1 MFFICMWS
9 ILYFIWGVYVS
20 IYDLS
25 RRYARF
31 CLEGVPGGLLH
42 HYVYH
47 LGREIG
53 QSEAVWERGSCKSDF
68 LLGGV
73 RSVQEWEDQVTL
85 STLDWNH
92 VPLEVSRPKKHFV
105 YYERSVWSMPV
116 FAEYAFRAY
125 DLKPIAYK
133 HIKEEVHLAIKDE
146 EYPEV
151 IVYFESEGKRS
162 PLAPRS
168 YAMLASIYEEWLA
181 DMTKRGVIVYRVPS
195 MQGHGWQY
203 RLTEELERICPQPPC
218 TL

>member
-1 MFFICMWS
+1 MEYLI
-9 ILYFIWGVYVS
+9 IYKGVYLS

-31 CLEGVPGGLLH
+31 CLEGAPGGLLH

-47 LGREIG
+47 LGRELG
-53 QSEAVWERGSCKSDF
+53 QSEAVWERGPCKSDLF
-68 LLGGV
+68 LGGCL
-73 RSVQEWEDQVTL
+73 SSEEWSSQLTV
-85 STLDWNH
+85 SALDWNH
-92 VPLEVSRPKKHFV
+92 MPLYVPRPREHFV
-105 YYERSVWSMPV
+105 YYERSVWSIPV

-125 DLKPIAYK
+125 NLTPFTYQ
-133 HIKEEVHLAIKDE
+133 HIKEDIHKTLQDE

-151 IVYFESEGKRS
+151 IVYFESEGHQS

-168 YAMLASIYEEWLA
+168 YYMLVSIYEEWLA
-181 DMTKRGVIVYRVPS
+181 DMSKRGVLIYRVPS
-195 MQGHGWQY
+195 MQGFGWQY